1 MKLDFS
7 LPDVTIT
14 EFGVGRDDDD
24 GVQTYKMIPVDAEV
38 QAALREMAASTR
50 AAMQELDDKP
60 PRYQASEKYAS
71 SEYVHLPLDDDLA
84 KLVRQLH
91 QATNLLVDVTALS
104 DPSTIFCYFARLAD
118 KQGHHLT
125 ALRRATQF
133 KGVLKSRLIRLTT
146 NALRIIEDTVFKLD
160 SDFDLLVDGASVHI
174 LRPSGFEFL
183 GGLRD
188 AVLAATPQN
197 VKVLQS
203 DLSFVD
209 FTHIQD
215 YARKH
220 PRAARYVASIRSQ
233 KETKNI
239 DKHALKRFCKDMG
252 VQFHEANGKITVEE
266 GHVMGFLEVLDRRL
280 YAVELV
286 KDSPEGFRAA
296 SRRRLVNG
304 GGGGT

>member
-1 MKLDFS
+1 MTLDFS

-71 SEYVHLPLDDDLA
+71 SEYVHWPLDDDLA

-197 VKVLQS
+197 HRCRSRCDGETV
-203 DLSFVD
+203 
-209 FTHIQD
+209 
-215 YARKH
+215 RH
-220 PRAARYVASIRSQ
+220 PGHRSLHLLSIRFGARG
-233 KETKNI
+233 
-239 DKHALKRFCKDMG
+239 DACRCRG
-252 VQFHEANGKITVEE
+252 
-266 GHVMGFLEVLDRRL
+266 
-280 YAVELV
+280 
-286 KDSPEGFRAA
+286 A
-296 SRRRLVNG
+296 SRADPG
-304 GGGGT
+304 CAGSGGTRHRAGPAKSGGSAPG

>member
-1 MKLDFS
+1 MTLDFS

-118 KQGHHLT
+118 K
-125 ALRRATQF
+125 
-133 KGVLKSRLIRLTT
+133 
-146 NALRIIEDTVFKLD
+146 
-160 SDFDLLVDGASVHI
+160 
-174 LRPSGFEFL
+174 
-183 GGLRD
+183 
-188 AVLAATPQN
+188 
-197 VKVLQS
+197 
-203 DLSFVD
+203 
-209 FTHIQD
+209 
-215 YARKH
+215 
-220 PRAARYVASIRSQ
+220 
-233 KETKNI
+233 
-239 DKHALKRFCKDMG
+239 
-252 VQFHEANGKITVEE
+252 
-266 GHVMGFLEVLDRRL
+266 
-280 YAVELV
+280 
-286 KDSPEGFRAA
+286 
-296 SRRRLVNG
+296 
-304 GGGGT
+304 